1 MTYWLFGAAIALL
14 VGFALTFY
22 LWFIRRRDDETAAG
36 LMTLAGLRWREFQRL
51 VLEAMKGRDLKR
63 VMATVD
69 EDTREENSSNLLL
82 RGPAETW
89 LLASKHGIAY
99 RIGSAAIEEIASEMR
114 LRGAQ
119 RGLLV
124 TEGSVDGGGQER
136 ARKYNVEILDG
147 RRLWPELKPVLD
159 PVIRQRIVDDATAKA
174 KRHIGIAWLG
184 ALTLGLASGLVL
196 SSFIGAPREQ
206 LERTTAPAVTPAA
219 TAPAASAAVA
229 PQIPTSSTASPPDY
243 SHPAPRAPVPTPP
256 AAAPTQPMTERQ
268 MDEARASISRQMKAL
283 KTVSRGVW
291 ISRSTLAV
299 DRVQGDEDAAMAEVC
314 AVLARYPDLNFSRI
328 QLNPPTGSTQAVHW
342 RQCGATVVVP
352 H

>member
-14 VGFALTFY
+14 VGFALSFY

-51 VLEAMKGRDLKR
+51 VLEAMKSRELKR
-63 VMATVD
+63 VTPASEEEMRD
-69 EDTREENSSNLLL
+69 EHSSNLLL

-124 TEGSVDGGGQER
+124 TEGTVDTGGQDR

-159 PVIRQRIVDDATAKA
+159 PVIRQRIVSDATDKA
-174 KRHIGIAWLG
+174 KRHIGITWLG
-184 ALTLGLASGLVL
+184 AVTLGLASGLVL
-196 SSFIGAPREQ
+196 SSVVGPQAEQQEQ
-206 LERTTAPAVTPAA
+206 LAAVATTPVAAPAKAPVASTPTPAPAPDAATTTPPA
-219 TAPAASAAVA
+219 TAPAAAQPSAA
-229 PQIPTSSTASPPDY
+229 PSQ
-243 SHPAPRAPVPTPP
+243 P
-256 AAAPTQPMTERQ
+256 AAPMTAAQVE
-268 MDEARASISRQMKAL
+268 EARAVVSRQMKAL

-291 ISRSTLAV
+291 ISRSTLEV
-299 DRVQGDEDAAMAEVC
+299 DRVSGDEDAAMAEVC
-314 AVLARYPDLNFSRI
+314 EVLKRYPDLSFSRI
-328 QLNPPTGSTQAVHW
+328 QLNPPAGSNQAVHW
-342 RQCGATVVVP
+342 RQCGATVVIP